1 MMLARGRS
9 AICCN
14 FAFTQREHIAS
25 ECISEQGQT
34 MACFG
39 EVQMSE
45 SLGIYLRDHLGGAQI
60 AVQLLEAMC
69 NRQEDER
76 YREFAKRLL
85 PDIQSDDNTLR
96 SIIEA
101 IAEEPSG
108 IKNAGGWLLEKLTRL
123 KLGHTRSVGL
133 ELFESLEML
142 SLGIAGKRSLWK
154 ALEVISKEDIRLA
167 KFDFN
172 TLLHRADEQYQAVEQ
187 ERLRLARQ
195 VFVSEIGSK

>member
-1 MMLARGRS
+1 MVCS
-9 AICCN
+9 V
-14 FAFTQREHIAS
+14 
-25 ECISEQGQT
+25 
-34 MACFG
+34 
-39 EVQMSE
+39 EVQMSK
-45 SLGIYLRDHLGGAQI
+45 SLGIYLKDHLGGAQI

-108 IKNAGGWLLEKLTRL
+108 IKNAGGWLLEKLTRV
-123 KLGHTRSVGL
+123 KLGHARSAGL

-154 ALEVISKEDIRLA
+154 ALQVISKEDIRLA
-167 KFDFN
+167 KYDFN
-172 TLLHRADEQYQAVEQ
+172 ALLHRADDQFNAVEE
-187 ERLRLARQ
+187 ERLRLAPE
-195 VFVSEIGSK
+195 VFDFEIGSK